1 MIALI
6 LVAIIA
12 TDIAVAVLFL
22 AVRRHLAAPGSE
34 GLDAALAAEAEELA
48 AALRAQADQAA
59 AELRRQRLHLQ
70 QMLAGLE
77 RQATAQPAPVTRR
90 EVMELVADGLSFR
103 AIAARTGL
111 SVEEVRLMVAM
122 EEDARRAA

>member
-22 AVRRHLAAPGSE
+22 AVRRHLNGPTAA
-34 GLDAALAAEAEELA
+34 DVALAAEAEELA
-48 AALRAQADQAA
+48 AGLRAQAEQAA
-59 AELRRQRLHLQ
+59 AELRRQKLHLQ
-70 QMLAGLE
+70 QLLAGLE
-77 RQATAQPAPVTRR
+77 RLAPRPAGAAPLTRR
-90 EVMELVADGLSFR
+90 EVMDLAAEGLSFR

-122 EEDARRAA
+122 EENARRAA

>member
-6 LVAIIA
+6 LIAIIA
-12 TDIAVAVLFL
+12 TDIAVAMLFL
-22 AVRRHLAAPGSE
+22 AVRRHLAGPPPAETLS
-34 GLDAALAAEAEELA
+34 AEAEELA
-48 AALRAQADQAA
+48 AGLRAQAEQAA

-77 RQATAQPAPVTRR
+77 RQAAAPRVPVSRR
-90 EVMELVADGLSFR
+90 EVMDLVAEGLSFR
-103 AIAARTGL
+103 TIAARTGL

>member
-6 LVAIIA
+6 LTAIIA

-22 AVRRHLAAPGSE
+22 AVRRHLSGPVPAG
-34 GLDAALAAEAEELA
+34 ALAAEVEELA
-48 AALRAQADQAA
+48 AGLRAQAEQAA

-77 RQATAQPAPVTRR
+77 RQAMAQPVPVTRR
-90 EVMELVADGLSFR
+90 EVMDLVAEGLSFR

-111 SVEEVRLMVAM
+111 SVEEVRLMVAID
-122 EEDARRAA
+122 EDARRAA

>member
-6 LVAIIA
+6 LIAIIA

-22 AVRRHLAAPGSE
+22 AVRRHLAGPSPGE
-34 GLDAALAAEAEELA
+34 LDAALAAEAEELA

-77 RQATAQPAPVTRR
+77 RQATAALSPITRR